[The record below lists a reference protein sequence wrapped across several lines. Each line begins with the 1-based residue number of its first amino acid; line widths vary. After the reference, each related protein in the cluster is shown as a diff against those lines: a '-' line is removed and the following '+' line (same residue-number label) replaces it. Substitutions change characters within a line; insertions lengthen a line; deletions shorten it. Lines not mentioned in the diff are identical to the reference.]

1 MIRVGDIIPNLTLR
15 SISLEGIKTF
25 NFYENFKSKKILIIC
40 LPGAFTSTC
49 HFNHLPPFINGA
61 DKLMKIKKINQI
73 YCMTTNDPE
82 ILDIWRKDLGDS
94 SLIFLSDGNSEFCQ
108 STKLFKEFKNSF
120 MGTRLKRSVL
130 FLDDL
135 KIRNIFIDESGLKNT
150 SYENIMDK
158 IQS

>member
-1 MIRVGDIIPNLTLR
+1 MIRVGEIIPNLTLR
-15 SISLEGIKTF
+15 SISFEGITKF

-61 DKLMKIKKINQI
+61 DELMKIKKINQI

-158 IQS
+158 I